1 MTMDLLRPFTARLDE
16 ATGRI
21 DPADSRIERRL
32 AEMQGAYLDDPQEDA
47 LVYEVFNLEVPQ
59 SNANILSCTT
69 VLQPGKVGREYF
81 MTKGHWHEIR
91 DRAEV
96 YVGFKGKGA
105 LILATEDGEHDVQ
118 WMEPGTVHYIP
129 GGWAH
134 RSVNVGDV
142 PLVFYA
148 AWIADA
154 GHDYG
159 SIERRGFPV
168 LLVDN
173 DGTPDIVPN
182 PRYAAAS

>member
-1 MTMDLLRPFTARLDE
+1 MNPARPFTAKIDQ
-16 ATGRI
+16 ASGKI
-21 DPADSRIERRL
+21 DPAHSRIARRL
-32 AEMQGAYLDDPQEDA
+32 AAMKGAYLEEPEGDA
-47 LVYEVFNLEVPQ
+47 LVYEVFNLEAPET
-59 SNANILSCTT
+59 NANILSCTT

-96 YVGFKGKGA
+96 YVGVKGKGA
-105 LILATEDGEHDVQ
+105 LVLATEDGEHEVQ

-134 RSVNVGDV
+134 RTVNVGDE

-168 LLVDN
+168 LVVD
-173 DGTPDIVPN
+173 GEGAPEVVAN
-182 PRYAAAS
+182 PRYARS